1 MEHGEYQPHSV
12 LLCMFRT
19 IDALKVIIP
28 ENNFVCPLTAV
39 CRIGEFVSESIMALL
54 TLQR

>member
-1 MEHGEYQPHSV
+1 MGPEEYQPHFV

-19 IDALKVIIP
+19 IGALKVIIP
-28 ENNFVCPLTAV
+28 ENNFMCPLTAV
-39 CRIGEFVSESIMALL
+39 CRMGEFVSEFFMALL